1 MIEDLQGNPMT
12 GATPESADD
21 FAAALAAFNC
31 YRGDPVGLLDRA
43 VEASPGFAIAHILKA
58 YLFGLA
64 TEPAATA
71 EARAVLARIRTLD
84 LDERERSHVDAIE
97 ALVAGN
103 WTRAAE
109 TLESHNIRY
118 PRDLVGIQAGH
129 LIDFYRASA
138 RGLRDRIARILPLW
152 SADMPG
158 YHALMGMYAFGLEEA
173 GDYQRAE
180 ELGRSAIEMQPLDS
194 WAHHAVAHVMEMQG
208 RAEDGIGWM
217 IAREPYWAEDGVFFR
232 IHNWWHRTLYHID
245 LGQMDQALALYD
257 GPIRGERSAVA
268 LNMLDAS
275 ALLWRL
281 HLSGADPGRRWN
293 ELADAWDAHSVGSTY
308 PFNDLHAAMAY
319 LGAGRSSDVD
329 RILVAL
335 RDADPDSSE
344 AAAWALRKAVPLVEG
359 FAAFWR
365 GDHETA
371 VDRLLHSRNLV
382 NCFGGSHAQRDVI
395 DWTLT
400 EAAIR
405 GGLPGIAEALANERL
420 ALKPHS
426 PVNRNFLE
434 RARASAGGA

>member
-21 FAAALAAFNC
+21 FAAALVAFNC

-43 VEASPGFAIAHILKA
+43 VEASPGFAMAHILKA

-71 EARAVLARIRTLD
+71 EARAMLARIRTLD

-158 YHALMGMYAFGLEEA
+158 YHALLGMYAFGLEEA